1 MKISGV
7 RITTM
12 MKGDN
17 MLTQPTIEKL
27 NTMKLTAMA
36 RAFQSQMQT
45 PDMAQLTF
53 EERFGLIVD
62 YQITDLEN
70 RRMQNRLKLAKLRQ
84 SASIEDLDFRGDRNL
99 DRSTIM
105 SLAQN
110 QWVNNHHNIIVTG
123 PTGAGKSY
131 LACALAQKACRDGHT
146 VLYQRVSR
154 LLQDILVARHDGRY
168 RKLMNQVVKCE
179 VLVLDDLLISPL
191 SRDEQKEL
199 LEIVEDRYDRKAT
212 IVTSQL
218 AVKSWHAAM
227 QDPTLADAILDRLV
241 HNAYKVDIKGENM
254 RRKRTTLDQKTKTV
268 TE

>member
-1 MKISGV
+1 
-7 RITTM
+7 
-12 MKGDN
+12 

-27 NTMKLTAMA
+27 NSMKLAAMA
-36 RAFQSQMQT
+36 KAFADQMQC
-45 PDMAQLTF
+45 PDMTQLTF

-62 YQITDLEN
+62 YQVTDLEN
-70 RRMQNRLKLAKLRQ
+70 RRMQNRLRTAKLRL
-84 SASIEDLDFRGDRNL
+84 SASIEDLDFRQGRGM
-99 DRSTIM
+99 DRSTVM
-105 SLAQN
+105 SLAGN
-110 QWVNNHHNIIVTG
+110 QWVKNHHNILVTG

-146 VLYQRVSR
+146 VLYQRLPR
-154 LLQDILVARHDGRY
+154 LLQDISVARHDGRY
-168 RKLMNQVVKCE
+168 HKLMNQIVKCE

-212 IVTSQL
+212 VITSQL
-218 AVKSWHAAM
+218 PIKTWHDSM

-241 HNAYKVDIKGENM
+241 HNAYKVELKGESM
-254 RRKRTTLDQKTKTV
+254 RRKRTTLDQKTEPV